1 MSILEQIQGGADL
14 RRFSLRELEQLCQE
28 IRWEILR
35 VVARNGG
42 HLSSNLGAVELT
54 VALHYVYDLPRDKLL
69 FDVGHQCYAHKLLT
83 GRLHEFPTLRR
94 AGGLSG
100 FPRRQESESDA
111 FGAGHSGTAVS
122 AALGFAR
129 AARLRGEDYHCVA
142 LVGDGAFMDGPNVE
156 ALNDAGRSELPL
168 VVVLN
173 DNTMSIS
180 KNVGALSEYLNR
192 LRSNRGYWR
201 FKSRTAGFLKRIPG
215 VGPALHDAV
224 YSVKNAVKSLL
235 VHGQFFENLGFTYLG
250 PIDGHNLSLLIRN
263 LSRAKNLGRPVLVH
277 AVTQKG
283 YGYKPAEEKP
293 DKYHGVAPYFVEREA
308 APAPGFDACAG
319 QTLLEMAAEDPAVCV
334 ITAAMRDGT
343 GVAGFAEAHPVR
355 FFDVG
360 IAEEHAVTLA
370 AGLAAGGAKP
380 FFAVYSTFLQRG
392 YDQIVHDVALQNLHA
407 VFLIGHAGLV
417 GEDGATHQGAFDLSF
432 LTHVPNLTLL
442 APSCA
447 QELAMMLRWAKD
459 APGPVAIRYPKA
471 ESVAAHNIV
480 PLQKGDWQ
488 VVSVA
493 HRAQAVVFA
502 VGSMVGPAMM
512 AADTLALEG
521 LEVEVVN
528 CRKVKPLPDRML
540 EKYARLPIVT
550 LEENAALGG
559 FGAQVAVRCAQLG
572 LGARVLPL
580 GIPDAFIPH
589 GTRAQQLAGCG
600 LDVEGI
606 CRALRRLLG
615 ADNPKDAQEVGKD

>member
-42 HLSSNLGAVELT
+42 HLSSNLGA

-263 LSRAKNLGRPVLVH
+263 LTRAKNLGRPVLVH

-343 GVAGFAEAHPVR
+343 GVAGFAEAHPDR

-360 IAEEHAVTLA
+360 IAEEHAVTFA
-370 AGLAAGGAKP
+370 GGLAAGGMLP
-380 FFAVYSTFLQRG
+380 VFAVYSTFLQRA
-392 YDQIVHDVALQNLHA
+392 YDELIHDVSMQGTKIILA
-407 VFLIGHAGLV
+407 IDRAGVV
-417 GEDGATHQGAFDLSF
+417 GEDGKTHQGVFDAAYLQTIPNATVYSPAYFKELRAQLSY
-432 LTHVPNLTLL
+432 LVEKGQGL
-442 APSCA
+442 C
-447 QELAMMLRWAKD
+447 
-459 APGPVAIRYPKA
+459 AIRYPRGKELYKPAYFQSTTAPTSVYGEKDAPLRIVTYGRIFSFAAECRDKLEREGIQLKLIKLNRIIPIDPAAVEEARACRHVFFFEEGIQRGGIGEHFSFLLEEAGFEGRFHLRGIADPYIKHAPMFRSLETLGLNA
-471 ESVAAHNIV
+471 ESMETLV
-480 PLQKGDWQ
+480 
-488 VVSVA
+488 
-493 HRAQAVVFA
+493 RA
-502 VGSMVGPAMM
+502 
-512 AADTLALEG
+512 TLAQ
-521 LEVEVVN
+521 
-528 CRKVKPLPDRML
+528 
-540 EKYARLPIVT
+540 EKGGPH
-550 LEENAALGG
+550 EETA
-559 FGAQVAVRCAQLG
+559 
-572 LGARVLPL
+572 
-580 GIPDAFIPH
+580 
-589 GTRAQQLAGCG
+589 
-600 LDVEGI
+600 
-606 CRALRRLLG
+606 
-615 ADNPKDAQEVGKD
+615 

>member
-1 MSILEQIQGGADL
+1 MSILEQIQGDADL

-129 AARLRGEDYHCVA
+129 AARLREEDYHCVA

-343 GVAGFAEAHPVR
+343 GVAGFAEAHPDR

-471 ESVAAHNIV
+471 ESAAAHNIV

-550 LEENAALGG
+550 LEENAVLGG

>member
-308 APAPGFDACAG
+308 APTPGFDACAG

-343 GVAGFAEAHPVR
+343 GVAGFAEAHPDR

-407 VFLIGHAGLV
+407 VFLIGHAGL
-417 GEDGATHQGAFDLSF
+417 SF

-471 ESVAAHNIV
+471 ESAAAHNIV

-493 HRAQAVVFA
+493 HRVQAVVFA

-550 LEENAALGG
+550 LEENAVLGG

>member
-215 VGPALHDAV
+215 MGPALHDAV

-263 LSRAKNLGRPVLVH
+263 LTRAKNLGRPVLVH

-308 APAPGFDACAG
+308 APAPGFDACA
-319 QTLLEMAAEDPAVCV
+319 AEFGPKN
-334 ITAAMRDGT
+334 
-343 GVAGFAEAHPVR
+343 R

-459 APGPVAIRYPKA
+459 ALGPVAIRYPKA
-471 ESVAAHNIV
+471 ESAAAHNIV

>member
-1 MSILEQIQGGADL
+1 M
-14 RRFSLRELEQLCQE
+14 
-28 IRWEILR
+28 
-35 VVARNGG
+35 
-42 HLSSNLGAVELT
+42 ELT

-263 LSRAKNLGRPVLVH
+263 LTRAKNLGRPVLVH

-343 GVAGFAEAHPVR
+343 GVAGFAEAHPDR

-471 ESVAAHNIV
+471 ESAAAHNIV
-480 PLQKGDWQ
+480 PMQKGDWQ

>member
-343 GVAGFAEAHPVR
+343 GVAGFAEAHPDR

-459 APGPVAIRYPKA
+459 APGPVAIRYPRRRA
-471 ESVAAHNIV
+471 PPRTTSSPCRRGIGRWSASRTGRRPWSLRWGPWWV
-480 PLQKGDWQ
+480 P
-488 VVSVA
+488 
-493 HRAQAVVFA
+493 R
-502 VGSMVGPAMM
+502 
-512 AADTLALEG
+512 
-521 LEVEVVN
+521 
-528 CRKVKPLPDRML
+528 
-540 EKYARLPIVT
+540 
-550 LEENAALGG
+550 
-559 FGAQVAVRCAQLG
+559 
-572 LGARVLPL
+572 
-580 GIPDAFIPH
+580 
-589 GTRAQQLAGCG
+589 
-600 LDVEGI
+600 
-606 CRALRRLLG
+606 
-615 ADNPKDAQEVGKD
+615 

>member
-1 MSILEQIQGGADL
+1 M
-14 RRFSLRELEQLCQE
+14 
-28 IRWEILR
+28 
-35 VVARNGG
+35 
-42 HLSSNLGAVELT
+42 
-54 VALHYVYDLPRDKLL
+54 
-69 FDVGHQCYAHKLLT
+69 
-83 GRLHEFPTLRR
+83 
-94 AGGLSG
+94 
-100 FPRRQESESDA
+100 
-111 FGAGHSGTAVS
+111 
-122 AALGFAR
+122 
-129 AARLRGEDYHCVA
+129 
-142 LVGDGAFMDGPNVE
+142 
-156 ALNDAGRSELPL
+156 
-168 VVVLN
+168 
-173 DNTMSIS
+173 
-180 KNVGALSEYLNR
+180 
-192 LRSNRGYWR
+192 
-201 FKSRTAGFLKRIPG
+201 
-215 VGPALHDAV
+215 
-224 YSVKNAVKSLL
+224 
-235 VHGQFFENLGFTYLG
+235 
-250 PIDGHNLSLLIRN
+250 
-263 LSRAKNLGRPVLVH
+263 
-277 AVTQKG
+277 
-283 YGYKPAEEKP
+283 
-293 DKYHGVAPYFVEREA
+293 
-308 APAPGFDACAG
+308 
-319 QTLLEMAAEDPAVCV
+319 
-334 ITAAMRDGT
+334 
-343 GVAGFAEAHPVR
+343 
-355 FFDVG
+355 G

-459 APGPVAIRYPKA
+459 ASGPVAIRYPKA
-471 ESVAAHNIV
+471 ESAAAHNIV

-550 LEENAALGG
+550 LEENAVLGG

-580 GIPDAFIPH
+580 GIRTPSSRTARARSSSPAAAWTSRASAARCAASSAPT
-589 GTRAQQLAGCG
+589 TRKM
-600 LDVEGI
+600 
-606 CRALRRLLG
+606 RRKWG
-615 ADNPKDAQEVGKD
+615 RTRT